1 MLNRFSLILFFLTAL
16 VCCASNP
23 NEQKYTEGEQTPAN
37 VFYAPLPSEL
47 DFAGESVPL
56 NYPDVREALQRE
68 ISVTMYMHSRSLM
81 TLRNMERYFAIIVP
95 MLKENGIPEDFKYL
109 AMAESGLNP
118 EAVSSAKAGG
128 LWQIMKGTA
137 KHYGVETGDNIDL
150 RFNVE
155 VSTKA
160 AIKYLKEA
168 YSKFGNWTMVAA
180 SYNLGMAGVQRRM
193 TAQRVN
199 DYYSLF
205 LPEETARYVYRILA
219 MKLVGDNPQQY
230 GFKLKDEDYLKPF
243 ENYNLETINS
253 ENIVWSDFA
262 IERGTTYKT
271 LRLLNPWIR
280 SYEYANKPKT
290 TYTVKV
296 PKKNFRENGF

>member
-1 MLNRFSLILFFLTAL
+1 MLNKLSLILIFLTSL

-23 NEQKYTEGEQTPAN
+23 NTHKYAEQQSAPAD
-37 VFYAPLPSEL
+37 VYYAPLPSLL

-56 NYPDVREALQRE
+56 HYPDVQEALQRE
-68 ISVTMYMHSRSLM
+68 ISVTMFMHSRSLL
-81 TLRNMERYFAIIVP
+81 TLRSMERYFAIIEP
-95 MLKENGIPEDFKYL
+95 MLKEAGIPSDFKYL
-109 AMAESGLNP
+109 AMAESGLSP
-118 EAVSSAKAGG
+118 EAISTAGAGG

-150 RFNVE
+150 RFNIE

-168 YSKFGNWTMVAA
+168 YAKFGNWTMVAA

-193 TAQRVN
+193 TAQKVN

-219 MKLVGDNPQQY
+219 MKLVGENPQQY
-230 GFKLKDEDYLKPF
+230 GFKLQEGDYLKPF
-243 ENYNLETINS
+243 ENYTLEEIS
-253 ENIVWSDFA
+253 SQNIVWSDFA
-262 IERGTTYKT
+262 LERGTNYKM

-280 SYEYANKPKT
+280 SYEYANKPGT

-296 PKKNFRENGF
+296 PSKNFRDKGY